1 MQPNSVPRHTR
12 NDTHMLMPYITIIC
26 ALMATPALLPA
37 QESITVIPRP
47 AHVTVG
53 KGAFHVGRSTG
64 IRVLHTGRQI
74 GEQLADYLEPAMG
87 WRLPVHV
94 GGTPSGSELV
104 LIRDTS
110 LTALGPEGYR
120 LTATTH
126 RVTVRAPETAGLF
139 YGIQT
144 IRQLLP
150 TDIFRDA
157 PVDSTDWTMPAVTIE
172 DQPRF
177 RWRGAHLDV
186 VRHFMPKEFVKKYID
201 LLALHKMNSFHWH
214 LTDDQGWRIEI
225 RKYPKL
231 TAVGGWRSETMIPP
245 YPRNRSEMRFDST
258 PTGGFYTQ
266 DDIREIVAY
275 AAERHINVVP
285 EIEMPGHSVA
295 AIAAYPELGMAG
307 DTTTVATYWGVFSNI
322 LNPTDATVKFY
333 QDVLTEVME
342 LFPSKFIHVGG
353 DEADKALWKAS
364 PAIQARIKELG
375 LKDESELQSW
385 FIRQMDQ
392 FLTAHGRRLIGW
404 DEILDGGL
412 APGAAVMSW
421 RGEAGGIA
429 AAREGHDV
437 VMAPGSYTYLDH
449 YQSLDTAHEPI
460 AIGGYVPMDTV
471 YAYEPYPDSLEPQY
485 RKHILGAQVQLWTE
499 YIPTPKQ
506 AEYMAYPRTSAFS
519 EVMWTPENRRDYG
532 DFLRRLQVHLKRLD
546 ALDVNYRADGRDG
559 TDGTDR
565 TGR

>member
-1 MQPNSVPRHTR
+1 
-12 NDTHMLMPYITIIC
+12 MLNRYLTIISLAM
-26 ALMATPALLPA
+26 ALPAVLPA
-37 QESITVIPRP
+37 QATIAVIPRP
-47 AHVTVG
+47 AHVTMG
-53 KGAFHVGRSTG
+53 QGMFHIERGTE
-64 IRVLHTGRQI
+64 IRVLHSGRHI

-87 WRLPVHV
+87 WRLPVRV

-104 LIRDTS
+104 FIRDSS
-110 LTALGPEGYR
+110 LHSLGTEGYR
-120 LTATTH
+120 LSVTAH
-126 RVTVRAPETAGLF
+126 RLTVRAPETAGLF

-157 PVDSTDWTMPAVTIE
+157 PVDSTDWSMPAVTIE

-225 RKYPKL
+225 KKYPKL
-231 TAVGGWRSETMIPP
+231 TEVGAWRKETMVPP
-245 YPRNRSEMRFDST
+245 YPRNRAEMKFDST

-275 AAERHINVVP
+275 AADRHINVVP
-285 EIEMPGHSVA
+285 EIEMPGHAVA
-295 AIAAYPELGMAG
+295 AIAAYPELGLTG

-322 LNPTDATVKFY
+322 LNPTDATVKVF
-333 QDVLTEVME
+333 QDVLIEVME

-364 PAIQARIKELG
+364 PEIQARIKQLG
-375 LKDESELQSW
+375 LTNEAELQRW
-385 FIRQMDQ
+385 FIQPMDQ
-392 FLTAHGRRLIGW
+392 VLSAHGRRLIGW
-404 DEILDGGL
+404 DEILEGGL
-412 APGAAVMSW
+412 APGATVMSW
-421 RGEAGGIA
+421 RGVAGGVA
-429 AAREGHDV
+429 AARAGHDV
-437 VMAPGSYTYLDH
+437 VIAPTSHTYLDY
-449 YQSLDTAHEPI
+449 YQSQDRANEPI
-460 AIGGYVPMDTV
+460 AIGGFLPMDTV
-471 YAYEPYPDSLEPQY
+471 YAFDPYPGSLEPQY

-519 EVMWTPENRRDYG
+519 EVVWTPKDERDYG
-532 DFLRRLQVHLKRLD
+532 DFLRRLKVHEKRLD
-546 ALDVNYRADGRDG
+546 ALDVNYRREVGKAGRREG
-559 TDGTDR
+559 GM
-565 TGR
+565 TGRREGAAR

>member
-1 MQPNSVPRHTR
+1 MTLPV
-12 NDTHMLMPYITIIC
+12 
-26 ALMATPALLPA
+26 ALAA
-37 QESITVIPRP
+37 QGSIAVIPRP
-47 AHVTVG
+47 AHVTMG
-53 KGAFHVGRSTG
+53 TGTFHIARATE
-64 IRVLHTGRQI
+64 IRVLHAGRHI

-87 WRLPVHV
+87 WRLPVRV
-94 GGTPSGSELV
+94 GGMPAGSELV

-110 LTALGPEGYR
+110 LHALGAEGYK
-120 LTATTH
+120 LSVTSH

-157 PVDSTDWTMPAVTIE
+157 PVDSTDWSMPAVTIE

-231 TAVGGWRSETMIPP
+231 TEVGAWRKETMVPP
-245 YPRNRSEMRFDST
+245 YPKNRADMKFDST

-275 AAERHINVVP
+275 AADRHINVVP
-285 EIEMPGHSVA
+285 EIEMPGHAVA
-295 AIAAYPELGMAG
+295 AIAAYPELGLTG

-322 LNPTDATVKFY
+322 LNPTDATVKFF

-364 PAIQARIKELG
+364 PEIQARIKQLG
-375 LKDESELQSW
+375 LKNEAELQSW
-385 FIRQMDQ
+385 FIQQMDK

-404 DEILDGGL
+404 DEILEGGL
-412 APGAAVMSW
+412 APGATVMSW
-421 RGEAGGIA
+421 RGVAGGIA
-429 AAREGHDV
+429 AARAGHDV
-437 VMAPGSYTYLDH
+437 VMAPTSHTYLDY
-449 YQSLDTAHEPI
+449 YQSRDTQHEPI
-460 AIGGYVPMDTV
+460 AIGGFLPMDTV
-471 YAYEPYPDSLEPQY
+471 YAFDPYPDSLEAQY

-519 EVMWTPENRRDYG
+519 EVVWTPEDRRDYG
-532 DFLRRLQVHLKRLD
+532 DFLRRLKVHEERLD
-546 ALDVNYRADGRDG
+546 ALDVNYRREGG
-559 TDGTDR
+559 M
-565 TGR
+565 TGRREGATR

>member
-1 MQPNSVPRHTR
+1 M
-12 NDTHMLMPYITIIC
+12 
-26 ALMATPALLPA
+26 
-37 QESITVIPRP
+37 
-47 AHVTVG
+47 
-53 KGAFHVGRSTG
+53 
-64 IRVLHTGRQI
+64 
-74 GEQLADYLEPAMG
+74 
-87 WRLPVHV
+87 
-94 GGTPSGSELV
+94 
-104 LIRDTS
+104 
-110 LTALGPEGYR
+110 
-120 LTATTH
+120 
-126 RVTVRAPETAGLF
+126 RAEIAGLF

-150 TDIFRDA
+150 PAIFREA
-157 PVDSTDWTMPAVTIE
+157 PLDSMRWTMPAVTIE

-186 VRHFMPKEFVKKYID
+186 VRHFMPKEFVKKYLD

-231 TAVGGWRSETMIPP
+231 TGVGAWRKETMIPP
-245 YPRNRSEMRFDST
+245 YPRNGAPMRFDST

-322 LNPTDATVKFY
+322 LKPTDATVKFY

-353 DEADKALWKAS
+353 DEAAKAQWKSS
-364 PAIQARIKELG
+364 PEIQARIRELG

-385 FIRQMDQ
+385 FIRQMDK

-404 DEILDGGL
+404 DEILEGGL

-421 RGEAGGIA
+421 RGVAGGIA
-429 AAREGHDV
+429 AARQGHDV
-437 VMAPGSYTYLDH
+437 VMAPGSHTYLDH

-460 AIGGYVPMDTV
+460 AIGGYLPMDTV
-471 YAYEPYPDSLEPQY
+471 YSYEPYPDSLEPQY

-499 YIPTPKQ
+499 YIPSPKQ

-519 EVMWTPENRRDYG
+519 EVMWTPEERRDYA

-546 ALDVNYRADGRDG
+546 ALDVNYRREGG
-559 TDGTDR
+559 K
-565 TGR
+565 TGSREGDSR

>member
-1 MQPNSVPRHTR
+1 MV
-12 NDTHMLMPYITIIC
+12 L
-26 ALMATPALLPA
+26 PAALPA
-37 QESITVIPRP
+37 QASIAVIPRP
-47 AHVTVG
+47 AHVTMG
-53 KGAFHVGRSTG
+53 TGTFHIERGTE
-64 IRVLHTGRQI
+64 IRVLHAGRHI

-87 WRLPVHV
+87 WRMPVRV

-110 LTALGPEGYR
+110 LYALGAEGYK
-120 LTATTH
+120 LSVTSH

-139 YGIQT
+139 YGLQT

-157 PVDSTDWTMPAVTIE
+157 PVDSTDWSMPAVTIE

-225 RKYPKL
+225 KKYPKL
-231 TAVGGWRSETMIPP
+231 TEVGAWRKETMVPP
-245 YPRNRSEMRFDST
+245 YPRNRAEMKFDST
-258 PTGGFYTQ
+258 PTGGFYSQ

-275 AAERHINVVP
+275 AADRHINVVP
-285 EIEMPGHSVA
+285 EIEMPGHAVA
-295 AIAAYPELGMAG
+295 AIAAYPELGLTG

-322 LNPTDATVKFY
+322 LNPTDATVKFF

-353 DEADKALWKAS
+353 DEADKDLWKAS
-364 PAIQARIKELG
+364 PVIQARIKALG
-375 LKDESELQSW
+375 LKNEAELQSW
-385 FIRQMDQ
+385 FIQQMDK

-404 DEILDGGL
+404 DEILEGGL
-412 APGAAVMSW
+412 APGATVMSW
-421 RGEAGGIA
+421 RGVAGGIA
-429 AAREGHDV
+429 AARAGHDV
-437 VMAPGSYTYLDH
+437 VMAPTSHTYLDY
-449 YQSLDTAHEPI
+449 YQSRDTQHEPI
-460 AIGGYVPMDTV
+460 AIGGFLPMDTV
-471 YAYEPYPDSLEPQY
+471 YAFDPYPDSLEARY

-519 EVMWTPENRRDYG
+519 EVVWTPEDERDYS
-532 DFLRRLQVHLKRLD
+532 DFLRRLKVHEKRLE
-546 ALDVNYRADGRDG
+546 ALDVNYRADGADG
-559 TDGTDR
+559 ADGADR
-565 TGR
+565 

>member
-1 MQPNSVPRHTR
+1 MV
-12 NDTHMLMPYITIIC
+12 L
-26 ALMATPALLPA
+26 PAALPA
-37 QESITVIPRP
+37 QASIAVIPRP
-47 AHVTVG
+47 AHVTMG
-53 KGAFHVGRSTG
+53 TGTFHIERGTE
-64 IRVLHTGRQI
+64 IRVLHAGRHI

-87 WRLPVHV
+87 WRLPVRV

-110 LTALGPEGYR
+110 LHALGAEGYK
-120 LTATTH
+120 LSVTSH

-157 PVDSTDWTMPAVTIE
+157 PVDSTEWTMPAVTIE

-231 TAVGGWRSETMIPP
+231 TEVGAWRKETMVPP
-245 YPRNRSEMRFDST
+245 YPRNRADMKFDST

-275 AAERHINVVP
+275 AADRHINVVP
-285 EIEMPGHSVA
+285 EIEMPGHAVA
-295 AIAAYPELGMAG
+295 AIAAYPELGLTG

-322 LNPTDATVKFY
+322 LNPTDATVKFF

-353 DEADKALWKAS
+353 DEANKDLWKAS
-364 PAIQARIKELG
+364 PEIQARIKQLG
-375 LKDESELQSW
+375 LKNEAELQSW
-385 FIRQMDQ
+385 FIRQMDK

-404 DEILDGGL
+404 DEILEGGL
-412 APGAAVMSW
+412 APGATVMSW
-421 RGEAGGIA
+421 RGVAGGIA
-429 AAREGHDV
+429 AARAGHDV
-437 VMAPGSYTYLDH
+437 VMAPTSHTYLDY
-449 YQSLDTAHEPI
+449 YQSQDRAHEPI
-460 AIGGYVPMDTV
+460 AIGGFLPMDTV
-471 YAYEPYPDSLEPQY
+471 YAFDPYPDSLEAQY

-499 YIPTPKQ
+499 YIPTPRQ

-519 EVMWTPENRRDYG
+519 EVVWTPENERDYG
-532 DFLRRLQVHLKRLD
+532 DFLRRLKVHERRLD
-546 ALDVNYRADGRDG
+546 ALDVNYRREGGMMGRRED
-559 TDGTDR
+559 DAH
-565 TGR
+565 

>member
-1 MQPNSVPRHTR
+1 MT
-12 NDTHMLMPYITIIC
+12 
-26 ALMATPALLPA
+26 LPVSLAA
-37 QESITVIPRP
+37 QGSIAVIPRP
-47 AHVTVG
+47 AHVTMG
-53 KGAFHVGRSTG
+53 TGTFHIGQETR
-64 IRVLHTGRQI
+64 IRVLHAGRHI
-74 GEQLADYLEPAMG
+74 GDQLADYLEPAMG
-87 WRLPVHV
+87 WRLSVRV
-94 GGTPSGSELV
+94 GGTPAGSELV

-110 LTALGPEGYR
+110 LHALGAEGYK
-120 LTATTH
+120 LSVTSH

-157 PVDSTDWTMPAVTIE
+157 PVESTEWSMPAVTIE

-225 RKYPKL
+225 KKYPKL
-231 TAVGGWRSETMIPP
+231 TEVGAWRKETMVPP
-245 YPRNRSEMRFDST
+245 YPKNRAEMKFDST
-258 PTGGFYTQ
+258 PTGGFYSQ

-285 EIEMPGHSVA
+285 EIEMPGHAVA
-295 AIAAYPELGMAG
+295 AIAAYPELGLAG

-322 LNPTDATVKFY
+322 LNPTDATVKFF
-333 QDVLTEVME
+333 QDVLSEVME

-353 DEADKALWKAS
+353 DEADKSLWNAS
-364 PAIQARIKELG
+364 PVIQTRIKELG
-375 LKDESELQSW
+375 LKNEAELQSW
-385 FIRQMDQ
+385 FIQQMDK

-404 DEILDGGL
+404 DEILEGGL
-412 APGAAVMSW
+412 APGATVMSW
-421 RGEAGGIA
+421 RGVSGGIA
-429 AAREGHDV
+429 AARAGHDV
-437 VMAPGSYTYLDH
+437 VMAPTSHTYLDY
-449 YQSLDTAHEPI
+449 YQSQDKAHEPI
-460 AIGGYVPMDTV
+460 AIGGFLPMDTV
-471 YAYEPYPDSLEPQY
+471 YAFEPYPDSLESQY

-519 EVMWTPENRRDYG
+519 EVVWTPEDERDYS
-532 DFLRRLQVHLKRLD
+532 DFLRRLKVHEKRLE
-546 ALDVNYRADGRDG
+546 ALDVNYRAGRTG
-559 TDGTDR
+559 GTDR
-565 TGR
+565 